1 MALEILQGLMGAD
14 TALGALGEDTM
25 EGGLGGG
32 TGITPPP
39 GYQIP
44 VNRQPAQGGLA
55 GAVPTDS
62 LSTAREG
69 YLKATQEM
77 IDSLQQRIS
86 GQGYDI
92 SRLLFA
98 FGQPTATGSIGSA
111 LANVG
116 AEASRQRGEQEKMMP
131 SMISRSSPCLWIK
144 SPECLK
150 AQAQPV
156 RRNLSKS

>member
-1 MALEILQGLMGAD
+1 MALEMLQGLMGDD
-14 TALGALGEDTM
+14 TSLGAFGEDTM

-32 TGITPPP
+32 TGITPPS

-55 GAVPTDS
+55 GAATAGS
-62 LSTAREG
+62 LASAKQD

-77 IDSLQQRIS
+77 IDALQQRIS

-131 SMISRSSPCLWIK
+131 SMHRTRRK
-144 SPECLK
+144 SIGFG
-150 AQAQPV
+150 AA
-156 RRNLSKS
+156 RRG

>member
-1 MALEILQGLMGAD
+1 MALEMLQGLLGED
-14 TALGALGEDTM
+14 TAMGALGEDTM

-32 TGITPPP
+32 TGITPPF

-55 GAVPTDS
+55 GAVLTDS

-77 IDSLQQRIS
+77 IDALQQRIS

-98 FGQPTATGSIGSA
+98 FGQPTSTGSIGSA

-116 AEASRQRGEQEKMMP
+116 AEASRQRAEQEKAYP
-131 SMISRSSPCLWIK
+131 SLAKMRLD
-144 SPECLK
+144 L
-150 AQAQPV
+150 AGQ
-156 RRNLSKS
+156 RLSQE